1 MLSLN
6 SGTDRGI
13 GETSQRSLPQS
24 CAKTAKET
32 RLENQ
37 SEEIEEYVKCLQ
49 ASDIQECEEDGGE
62 ARIVSSEKQD
72 KLAKSKADMVSVTA
86 DSIKTL
92 REKIV
97 EAKKMVEEKKME
109 VKGHVERSSK
119 AEGVIS
125 LCNQKVRFFFFFKNK
140 DSLKSLKIG

>member
-1 MLSLN
+1 MLSVN
-6 SGTDRGI
+6 SGTDGGI
-13 GETSQRSLPQS
+13 GETSQSSLPQS

-37 SEEIEEYVKCLQ
+37 LEEIEEYVKCLQ

-62 ARIVSSEKQD
+62 VLIVSSKKQD
-72 KLAKSKADMVSVTA
+72 KLEKSIADMVNVTA
-86 DSIKTL
+86 DSIRTL

-109 VKGHVERSSK
+109 VKDHVERSSK

-125 LCNQKVRFFFFFKNK
+125 LCNQKVRF
-140 DSLKSLKIG
+140 L